1 MKELIQL
8 LQIWKDQGA
17 IKPDGLLKD
26 ADIQKLIDKMAIESQ
41 ESDSLPCVRLSLPSQ
56 NEIDEQIDGYAF
68 RVPYDGSNNFYDEV
82 ALKHY
87 KAGIEWLL
95 KKIKSNEA

>member
-26 ADIQKLIDKMAIESQ
+26 TDIQILIDKMAAESQ
-41 ESDSLPCVRLSLPSQ
+41 GSDSLPCVRLSLLSDE
-56 NEIDEQIDGYAF
+56 EIKKEAKARAGDRANKTTIKAFEAMGYWVRF
-68 RVPYDGSNNFYDEV
+68 M
-82 ALKHY
+82 
-87 KAGIEWLL
+87 IENH
-95 KKIKSNEA
+95 NEA

>member
-1 MKELIQL
+1 MIEDNKKEEQCTIQN
-8 LQIWKDQGA
+8 
-17 IKPDGLLKD
+17 
-26 ADIQKLIDKMAIESQ
+26 
-41 ESDSLPCVRLSLPSQ
+41 VRLSLPSQ
-56 NEIDEQIDGYAF
+56 NEIDEQIDRYAF

-95 KKIKSNEA
+95 KRIKSNEA

>member
-26 ADIQKLIDKMAIESQ
+26 NDIQMLIDKMQAESQ
-41 ESDSLPCVRLSLPSQ
+41 KS
-56 NEIDEQIDGYAF
+56 
-68 RVPYDGSNNFYDEV
+68 V
-82 ALKHY
+82 AN
-87 KAGIEWLL
+87 GIL
-95 KKIKSNEA
+95 